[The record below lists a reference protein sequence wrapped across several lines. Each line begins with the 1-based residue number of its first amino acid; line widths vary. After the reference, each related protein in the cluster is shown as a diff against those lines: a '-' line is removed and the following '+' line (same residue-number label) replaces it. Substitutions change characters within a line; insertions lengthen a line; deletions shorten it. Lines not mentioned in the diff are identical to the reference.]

1 MLNILV
7 LFYEISGFLCFI
19 LIILLH
25 ILLFKYGVS
34 KKSTVKA
41 QYILILIYLSSYG
54 IHTLCSLF
62 LNTFSIISIIS
73 ILFWGF
79 NAKMLFLILQQFN
92 AEFTDSVFHDIK
104 DVIDA
109 KWKQVEMKD
118 DE

>member
-34 KKSTVKA
+34 KKSIVKA

-54 IHTLCSLF
+54 IHTLCSFF
-62 LNTFSIISIIS
+62 LDTFSITGILSIPI
-73 ILFWGF
+73 WAF
-79 NAKMLFLILQQFN
+79 NAKLLFSILQQFN
-92 AEFTDSVFHDIK
+92 AEFTDSVFHDRK